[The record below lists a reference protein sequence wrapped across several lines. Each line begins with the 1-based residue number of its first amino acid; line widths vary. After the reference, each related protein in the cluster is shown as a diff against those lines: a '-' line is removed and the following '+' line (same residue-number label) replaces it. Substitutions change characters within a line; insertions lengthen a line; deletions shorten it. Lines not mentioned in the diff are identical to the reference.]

1 MAKEEEQVPAV
12 LVRSSKGLVDALF
25 DSIDSLNARKIDSE
39 HARAISHTA
48 RAIVSIASL
57 ELEAR
62 KFQHEHGGSP
72 ELKSLTVEV
81 AK

>member
-1 MAKEEEQVPAV
+1 MVDEPKLPAV
-12 LVRSSKGLVDALF
+12 MVRSSKGLVDALF
-25 DSIDSLNARKIDSE
+25 DSIDKLNAREIDSE

-62 KFQHEHGGSP
+62 KFQQEHGGKT
-72 ELKSLTVEV
+72 ELKSLAIES
-81 AK
+81 K